1 MGTRVTGEHMAKILE
16 FQCRETH
23 GEGVS
28 PPGYDGVSADVIAFP
43 GVRYERGEELVDEDA
58 ELSVKKRHA
67 SKRKRDRLE
76 LAE

>member
-1 MGTRVTGEHMAKILE
+1 MGTCVMGKHMAKILE
-16 FQCRETH
+16 FQCRETQC
-23 GEGVS
+23 EGAS
-28 PPGYDGVSADVIAFP
+28 PPCHDGGSADVIAFP
-43 GVRYERGEELVDEDA
+43 GVRYEHGEERVDEDA